1 MTTKAEIPVI
11 LFLLLVGFIMLNA
24 AAALADQRFET
35 VGGFCHYVTPEGFAN
50 GNDDNEVFYAN
61 CENSI
66 RQNQDGTGTGSNTVK
81 VKYPAGAIP
90 FTGEYTFTGA
100 DTGVDCVMVD
110 SNGTTY
116 VTQNW
121 TATYEAEVEGLDDFR
136 DALGSYDSDYDLNGD
151 GVVNGLDIGL
161 FRQTAKARI
170 KYELACYNGVQQ

>member
-121 TATYEAEVEGLDDFR
+121 TATYEAEVEGLDDFN
-136 DALGSYDSDYDLNGD
+136 DAFFTDDPEYDLNGD
-151 GVVNGLDIGL
+151 GFVDYADLTIFSAD
-161 FRQTAKARI
+161 AKGRI
-170 KYELACYNGVQQ
+170 KYTLACYNGVQQ